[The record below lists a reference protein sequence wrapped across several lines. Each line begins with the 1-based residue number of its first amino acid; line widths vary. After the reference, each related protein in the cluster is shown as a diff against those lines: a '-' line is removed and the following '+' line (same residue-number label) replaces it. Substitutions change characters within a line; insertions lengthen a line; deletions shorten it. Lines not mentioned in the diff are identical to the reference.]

1 MTKNPLRAL
10 NRTDLI
16 QIVACSLVFWIFI
29 SGLIT
34 YGVGN
39 KETYTAGDWLINYQG
54 GFVRRGLIGQLIFWM
69 SGNHSN
75 TLWVTFAIQALI
87 VLFSSWLILKI
98 YFSSSK
104 GLNWLIVLFSPAFV
118 FLFFYY
124 DSHSAL
130 RKEILPFLVMASLV
144 YGLIGDKLKIA
155 YLRFSVLMYF
165 IAVFSHELS
174 SLCIPFFLYPLY
186 VQYQHSKFDKKALV
200 RYGAYFVL
208 ISASG
213 LILSAL
219 FKGNSDTLQQICSSL
234 TGRGFDKAICGGS
247 MSYLSKDLNDAV
259 TSIIW
264 DINRQPY
271 LILFPILLFLSL
283 IPFTLSDWF
292 TKRAPLVLAIT
303 GFIFLL
309 PLFITG
315 YDWGRWIRI
324 YITLLTLCLLFDSA
338 MGTVRLR
345 NIPKV
350 FIVLFIFCW
359 TLPAWFYKP
368 AGILEGYSAYFPR
381 LGYLE
386 TLYPKVWPA
395 TANPKLK
402 EIEGDEQF
410 QKELS
415 TIFKHYKGIHFYPLA
430 KNSDIQKVISRI
442 AFHAD
447 LKINASKLNVISSAL
462 YFTAQSDEQIT
473 RENQDSANQLL
484 TKSLGK
490 DTLYVIPVGSPQI
503 SQILPAIDRT
513 NDLIVQVGN
522 FYLIAPQWSSLCK
535 GCAPLN
541 PKYIQA
547 VDLNHLTLKNGE
559 ALSFAASNQGKNIL
573 LLAGWQPFAEDWGVW
588 SDGNTASL
596 IIPKPTE
603 HSSALELNLRA
614 FIAGPNPTLP
624 IEVKINGDQIH
635 RFILESVD
643 NNRLVLPLTNSDQS
657 KPFTLLEFVIS
668 RPQKPSDLGMGTDN
682 RLLGIG
688 LKSIEYRR

>member
-1 MTKNPLRAL
+1 
-10 NRTDLI
+10 
-16 QIVACSLVFWIFI
+16 
-29 SGLIT
+29 
-34 YGVGN
+34 
-39 KETYTAGDWLINYQG
+39 
-54 GFVRRGLIGQLIFWM
+54 
-69 SGNHSN
+69 
-75 TLWVTFAIQALI
+75 
-87 VLFSSWLILKI
+87 
-98 YFSSSK
+98 
-104 GLNWLIVLFSPAFV
+104 
-118 FLFFYY
+118 
-124 DSHSAL
+124 
-130 RKEILPFLVMASLV
+130 
-144 YGLIGDKLKIA
+144 
-155 YLRFSVLMYF
+155 
-165 IAVFSHELS
+165 
-174 SLCIPFFLYPLY
+174 
-186 VQYQHSKFDKKALV
+186 VQYQHSKFDKKTLV

-264 DINRQPY
+264 DINHQPY
-271 LILFPILLFLSL
+271 LILFPILLFLSF
-283 IPFTLSDWF
+283 IPFMLSDWF
-292 TKRAPLVLAIT
+292 TKLAPLVLAIT

-338 MGTVRLR
+338 IGTVRLK

-415 TIFKHYKGIHFYPLA
+415 TIFKRYQEIHFYPLD

-442 AFHAD
+442 AYHRD
-447 LKINASKLNVISSAL
+447 INTNASKLNILSAAPMFSSS
-462 YFTAQSDEQIT
+462 SDVQVT
-473 RENQDSANQLL
+473 QENERNGKLFAANTLS
-484 TKSLGK
+484 KE
-490 DTLYVIPVGSPQI
+490 TLYVVPAGNPLLLK
-503 SQILPAIDRT
+503 ILPALNRATDA
-513 NDLIVQVGN
+513 VFQAGN
-522 FYLIAPQWSSLCK
+522 FILVAPQWQTLCK
-535 GCAPLN
+535 ECALN
-541 PKYIQA
+541 SKYFKNF
-547 VDLNHLTLKNGE
+547 DLSRLSLKNNE
-559 ALSFAASNQGKNIL
+559 ELSFSASNQGKNIL
-573 LLAGWQPFAEDWGVW
+573 MLKGWQPFAENWGVW

-614 FIAGPNPTLP
+614 FIAGANPTLP
-624 IEVKINGDQIH
+624 IEIKINVDQIH
-635 RFILESVD
+635 RYTLDSVD
-643 NNRLVLPLTNSDQS
+643 NNRLVLPLTNADQS
-657 KPFTLLEFVIS
+657 KPFTLLEIVIS
-668 RPQKPSDLGMGTDN
+668 KPQKPSDLGMGTDN